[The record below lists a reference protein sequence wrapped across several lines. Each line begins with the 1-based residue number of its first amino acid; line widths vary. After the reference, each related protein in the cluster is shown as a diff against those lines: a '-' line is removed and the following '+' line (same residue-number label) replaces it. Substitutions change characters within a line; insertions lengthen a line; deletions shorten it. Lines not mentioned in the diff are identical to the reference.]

1 MSGFI
6 KQSIGIDC
14 SKDSFHATMCSITI
28 SQEVSF
34 TNVHRYSN
42 SRSGFN
48 QLLKWVRKN
57 REKGTPVCFIMEA
70 TGVYYEQL
78 AHYLHKAKQPVIIVL
93 PNKIKHYIRSLNVKT
108 KNDHVDA
115 KAIAQIGAERKF
127 EFWEPPTPLF
137 LELRQL
143 TRLHEQL
150 QCQKVALQNMLH
162 SKEFSKGTTSF
173 VLNTNKQL
181 IKTIEKQIEK
191 VERQLEILINKHDW
205 LKRKMDKI
213 QTIKGVG
220 LIAASVIVAETMGFK
235 MIRNRKQL
243 VSYAG
248 YDVVE
253 RQSGTSVAGKTRISK
268 KGNKHI
274 RRALHFPA
282 LAASRFDEHHKQ
294 IYARINQ
301 RNNNQTKMVGAVAL
315 QRRLLL
321 LIYAIWKSEEIYDP
335 NYQKSSPEINPELHE
350 IVPN

>member
-1 MSGFI
+1 
-6 KQSIGIDC
+6 
-14 SKDSFHATMCSITI
+14 MCSIKF

-42 SRSGFN
+42 NRTGFN

-57 REKGTPVCFIMEA
+57 RAQNTPICFIMEA

-78 AHYLHKAKQPVIIVL
+78 AHYLHKAKQPVIVVL
-93 PNKIKHYIRSLNVKT
+93 PNKVKHYIRSLNVKT

-115 KAIAQIGAERKF
+115 RAIAQIGAERKF
-127 EFWEPPTPLF
+127 DLWEPPTPLF
-137 LELRQL
+137 LAFKQL
-143 TRLHEQL
+143 PRLHEQL

-162 SKEFSKGTTSF
+162 SKEFSQGATSF

-191 VERQLEILINKHDW
+191 VEKQLEQLISEHEW
-205 LKRKMDKI
+205 LKQKMDKI
-213 QTIKGVG
+213 LTIKGIG
-220 LIAASVIVAETMGFK
+220 LIAASVVVAETMGFK

-253 RQSGTSVAGKTRISK
+253 RQSGTSVSGKTRISK

-282 LAASRFDEHHKQ
+282 LAASRFDQHHNN
-294 IYARINQ
+294 IYQRINQ
-301 RNNNQTKMVGAVAL
+301 RNNHQTKMVGAVAL

-321 LIYAIWKSEEIYDP
+321 LIFAIWKSEETYDP
-335 NYQKSSPEINPELHE
+335 NYKKVAQNINPELHE
-350 IVPN
+350 IVPK